1 MLVDVSTLTNG
12 LSYPSIVAEGKILIY
27 WKLVVMS
34 QRGILDAAI
43 SAVAFSSMRQNDSID
58 R

>member
-1 MLVDVSTLTNG
+1 MPVDVSTLTNG
-12 LSYPSIVAEGKILIY
+12 LSYPSIVAEGKIPIY
-27 WKLVVMS
+27 RKLVVMS
-34 QRGILDAAI
+34 QSWILDAAI